1 MITGFACGV
10 FDLYHPGHVL
20 MLKECKEHCDY
31 LVVGLNSCINLD
43 SSKNAPIY
51 TIDERFMILS
61 SVKYIDEIVVYN
73 SEEELSNILSH
84 NKYNVRF
91 LGNDYYNKII
101 TAKDMIPRIIYL
113 NRDHGY
119 STSNLRHK
127 IVKLTKN
134 YNE

>member
-1 MITGFACGV
+1 MIKGFACGV

-20 MLKECKEHCDY
+20 MLKECKDHCDY

-43 SSKNAPIY
+43 HTKNIPIF
-51 TIDERFMILS
+51 TLDERFMILS
-61 SVKYIDEIVVYN
+61 SVKYIDEIIVYN
-73 SEEELSNILSH
+73 SELELSNILSN

-119 STSNLRHK
+119 STSNLRSK

-134 YNE
+134 YK